1 LHQRC
6 KIALMNDTKTNK
18 SKRNKQVENKN
29 ILETIGSIGSQ
40 TVDTIKNEA
49 KQTSEEFFKQL
60 LGQQKKLQEKKSSE
74 ISVGKSLDMG
84 QMLSGETEKRKKLE
98 QQIFFERKIFSEEKQ
113 ETNKKI
119 NELRLRLQA
128 IQMEAAKMV
137 ASTQNLTQ
145 EVKVAVFR
153 GSADASE
160 YQIGFFE
167 NIIQTIMSFR
177 KKIDSAVVWLQSSN
191 KRSEKKN
198 YWKQYKKKGAGFLLS
213 GESYSQRSVG

>member
-1 LHQRC
+1 
-6 KIALMNDTKTNK
+6 MNDTKTNK

-177 KKIDSAVVWLQSSN
+177 KKIDSYL
-191 KRSEKKN
+191 RI
-198 YWKQYKKKGAGFLLS
+198 LD
-213 GESYSQRSVG
+213 